1 MLADTRV
8 AIRLRNMHNWA
19 DMQLFTFRLPLLLF
33 LCRPEPGRI
42 RLSSPSGKGLQ
53 VGNRPRTLGGS
64 CRNARKEILERAFF
78 TAPKGRTMQTRFT
91 ARALLLVLLCS
102 LLSQSAFGQA
112 EAGSVAG
119 TVTDQSGAMVTGAT
133 VIVKNLGTNAARI
146 TQSSATGDYAVVG
159 LAPATYEVTVTAG
172 AFKPFTAKVEV
183 TVGRHVTL
191 AARLSVGATTTE
203 VRVVAE
209 GGTAV
214 NTRTQEL
221 SQIIDTEQ
229 LAQLPSLT
237 RNPYDFIALLGNVS
251 NTDNTTSNSTSGQN
265 IHNRGVGYSL
275 NGQRQSGT
283 EILLDGVENVNWF
296 QFSVGQ
302 AIPVDAVQEYSIVTN
317 NYTAE

>member
-1 MLADTRV
+1 
-8 AIRLRNMHNWA
+8 
-19 DMQLFTFRLPLLLF
+19 
-33 LCRPEPGRI
+33 
-42 RLSSPSGKGLQ
+42 
-53 VGNRPRTLGGS
+53 
-64 CRNARKEILERAFF
+64 
-78 TAPKGRTMQTRFT
+78 MQTRFT
-91 ARALLLVLLCS
+91 AKALPLVLS

-133 VIVKNLGTNAARI
+133 VIVKNLGTNATRV
-146 TQSSATGDYAVVG
+146 TQSSATGDYTVVG
-159 LAPATYEVTVTAG
+159 LEPATYEVTVTAG

-203 VRVVAE
+203 VRVVAK

-214 NTRTQEL
+214 NTQTQEL
-221 SQIIDTEQ
+221 SQIIDTQQ

-296 QFSVGQ
+296 QFSVG
-302 AIPVDAVQEYSIVTN
+302 
-317 NYTAE
+317 